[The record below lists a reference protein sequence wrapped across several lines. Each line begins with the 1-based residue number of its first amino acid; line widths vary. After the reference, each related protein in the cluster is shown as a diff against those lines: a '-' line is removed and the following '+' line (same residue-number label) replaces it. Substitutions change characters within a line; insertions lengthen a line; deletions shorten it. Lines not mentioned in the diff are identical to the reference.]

1 MNPREY
7 VQPKEYDF
15 LNDELEVAMDEAE
28 LDNINKQG
36 NNSDDQEFSDVIS
49 GEQSEDEGI

>member
-15 LNDELEVAMDEAE
+15 LNDELEVAMYEAE